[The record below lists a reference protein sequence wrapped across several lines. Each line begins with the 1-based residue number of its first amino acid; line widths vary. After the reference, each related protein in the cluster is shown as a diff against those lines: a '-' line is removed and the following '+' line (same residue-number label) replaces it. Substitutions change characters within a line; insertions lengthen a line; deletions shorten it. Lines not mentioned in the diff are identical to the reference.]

1 MLYSKDLPCA
11 HFMKMKKVTID
22 WVGQMEKE
30 LGNPLA
36 LQARVK
42 LLTTTSSQTY

>member
-1 MLYSKDLPCA
+1 ME
-11 HFMKMKKVTID
+11 MKIVTID
-22 WVGQMEKE
+22 WEGQMKKE
-30 LGNPLA
+30 LGNPIA